1 MSKEEEKICLINSS
15 ETIPRWWKL
24 HAKIII
30 INYIIKNNKKLS
42 KQICQF
48 WEKNKSL
55 SSKTKKL
62 IARFKDL
69 K

>member
-1 MSKEEEKICLINSS
+1 MSKEEEKLCLINSS

-30 INYIIKNNKKLS
+30 INYIIKNNKTLS

-55 SSKTKKL
+55 SLKTKKL
-62 IARFKDL
+62 IARFEDL